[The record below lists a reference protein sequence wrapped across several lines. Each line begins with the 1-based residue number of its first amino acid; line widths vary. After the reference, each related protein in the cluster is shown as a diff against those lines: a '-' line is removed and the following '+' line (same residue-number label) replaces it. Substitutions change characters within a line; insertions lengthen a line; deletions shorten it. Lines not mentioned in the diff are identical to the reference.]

1 MNRQIIC
8 RLVVI
13 CLAIAHGLPAQNAI
27 VNETAKS
34 LDDGVPEVAIVRLRE
49 LMGKK
54 LSSEEWRAAAQKLA
68 EAMIAAGRSTEALTQ
83 LDDSRLRDVPGT
95 KFWRAQALGS
105 LGRWNEALPFF
116 EQVAADPASPLHSAA
131 IFGSAE
137 ALRALGR
144 GEEARQKL
152 TAIARDK
159 EWQKRA
165 QFRLVE
171 LYLDAGDAPNAQS
184 VLTALQPSSTAERK
198 MRRFLQGRLEMV
210 EQHPDRALVIF
221 EALLKKPEGASHPL
235 VIATLFQVA
244 DAHLQLKTPEAGDD
258 VIEDFIDHHPN
269 DADLAR
275 IFSKLDQLYQA
286 EKRPSRSELEHWTR
300 EPQQP
305 RRAFAQWCAARIDLR
320 AGRRD
325 RALRFLSEMRA
336 SAPKIPSLA
345 PAWIQFAQFQL
356 ENGQTEDAL
365 SILKEALALGP
376 AGEVR
381 DRIDLTAA
389 QAQFRAGEYDKAAAT
404 FERIAN
410 SGSAFSKLSAFNAA
424 LSQLELGNDIRYAA
438 NYNVAA
444 KDDNG
449 GSARSE
455 LRLEEGLSQAARGDQ
470 HATQTLQKF
479 VRDFPQSE
487 RAAEALV
494 ALAELAFHRSPPDL
508 DAARKFLGR
517 ASQARSS
524 AATDE
529 RAQYV
534 SIWIEDA
541 TGGNDANVIKL
552 AQGFLESHPQ
562 SAFAPDVRMKLAET
576 YYRLQDY
583 ANAQTHFQILGQRSP
598 PTPLNEKALFFA
610 GESAMSSMGENALE
624 QALVLFDQVAQF
636 NGELRWAARNE
647 QALIE
652 RKLGKARDALVLYD
666 EVLKNSSR
674 PVEKREA
681 LCGKGDVYTELA
693 SEDPKNYD
701 QAIDA
706 YTQLA
711 NDAHEPGHWRNQA
724 LFKKGV
730 ALEKKA
736 DRDTALTTFYDVL
749 QTASRPDR
757 PPEFFWFYKAGF
769 NAARLLEENSKWESA
784 AAVYEKL
791 VAAAGPRS
799 EEAKARLNRLRL
811 EHFLWQE

>member
-1 MNRQIIC
+1 MNHRIIC
-8 RLVVI
+8 GLTVI
-13 CLAIAHGLPAQNAI
+13 CLSIAHDLTAQTPI
-27 VNETAKS
+27 VNEAAKS
-34 LDDGVPEVAIVRLRE
+34 INDGVPEVAIVRLRE
-49 LMGKK
+49 LLGKK
-54 LSSEEWRAAAQKLA
+54 LSVEEWRAAAQKLA
-68 EAMIAAGRSTEALTQ
+68 EALIAAGRPAEALTL
-83 LDDSRLRDVPGT
+83 LDDPRLRDVPEAR
-95 KFWRAQALGS
+95 FWRAQALGS
-105 LGRWNEALPFF
+105 LGRWREALPFF
-116 EQVAADPASPLHSAA
+116 EEVAADPAAPLRSAA
-131 IFGSAE
+131 VFGSAE

-144 GEEARQKL
+144 GDEARQKL
-152 TAIARDK
+152 NAIARDK
-159 EWQKRA
+159 DWQERA

-171 LYLDAGDAPNAQS
+171 LYLDAGDAENARRILA
-184 VLTALQPSSTAERK
+184 VLQPSSTSERK

-210 EQHPDRALVIF
+210 EQHPDKALVIF
-221 EALLKKPEGASHPL
+221 EALLKKPDGASHPL

-258 VIEDFIDHHPN
+258 FIEEFIDHHPN
-269 DADLAR
+269 DVDLAR

-286 EKRPSRSELEHWTR
+286 EKRPARSELERWTR

-305 RRAFAQWCAARIDLR
+305 RRAFAQWLVARIDLR

-325 RALRFLSEMRA
+325 RVLRFLSEMRA
-336 SAPKIPSLA
+336 TAPKIPSLA

-356 ENGQTEDAL
+356 DNGQTEDAV
-365 SILKEALALGP
+365 SILNEALALRP
-376 AGEVR
+376 TGELR

-389 QAQFRAGEYDKAAAT
+389 KAQFRAGEYDKAAET
-404 FERIAN
+404 FERIAG
-410 SGSAFSKLSAFNAA
+410 SGSTFSRMSAFNAA
-424 LSQLELGNDIRYAA
+424 LSQLELGNDIRFVA
-438 NYNVAA
+438 NYNVTA
-444 KDDNG
+444 KDDSG
-449 GSARSE
+449 AGARSE

-479 VRDFPQSE
+479 VRDFPKSE
-487 RAAEALV
+487 RLGEALV
-494 ALAELAFHRSPPDL
+494 ALAELAFHKSPPDL

-517 ASQARSS
+517 ASQAKPSP
-524 AATDE
+524 ATDE
-529 RAQYV
+529 RAQYL

-541 TGGNDANVIKL
+541 TGGSDATVIEL
-552 AQGFLESHPQ
+552 AQRFLENHPESQ
-562 SAFAPDVRMKLAET
+562 FAPDVRMKLAET

-583 ANAQTHFQILGQRSP
+583 ANAQTHFQILGQHAP

-624 QALVLFDQVAQF
+624 RALVLFDQVAQI

-666 EVLKNSSR
+666 EVLKSSSR

-681 LCGKGDVYTELA
+681 LCGKGDVYAELA

-701 QAIDA
+701 QAIEA

-730 ALEKKA
+730 AQEKKA
-736 DRDTALTTFYDVL
+736 DRDAALTTFYDVL

-769 NAARLLEENSKWESA
+769 NAARLLEESSKWESA